1 MEQINIYKGS
11 SITFEN
17 KDGKVMVNATQM
29 AKAFGKQPID
39 WLKTEQSIGFIETYS
54 KLKNIKRCL

>member
-29 AKAFGKQPID
+29 AKAFGNQKNL
-39 WLKTEQSIGFIETYS
+39 LKHIP
-54 KLKNIKRCL
+54 N